1 MDKDTVIK
9 QIKKKS
15 IGHTMECV
23 GENIQDTFIPGL
35 YLLKDFFDTRA
46 LHLVDS
52 FLQTHDLPWREPT
65 LIEGKYFDP
74 YRDTLTWWPHPVFE
88 ELYDIFNNLTKQLN
102 TLLNISCNFKHAYF
116 WKDTERFAMKSHTD
130 NPIIAYS
137 LQIYLTKNLDSSFG
151 TTFYHNDQEFK
162 VKPNMNCGYLL
173 DNSKEKISHAPTR
186 QLPHGITRYSLY
198 AIWGNE

>member
-1 MDKDTVIK
+1 
-9 QIKKKS
+9 
-15 IGHTMECV
+15 
-23 GENIQDTFIPGL
+23 
-35 YLLKDFFDTRA
+35 
-46 LHLVDS
+46 
-52 FLQTHDLPWREPT
+52 
-65 LIEGKYFDP
+65 
-74 YRDTLTWWPHPVFE
+74 VFE